1 MSNRDRIAV
10 SWWDKA
16 DRWWQTGHG
25 LRVQE
30 PALKAYRVVLSD
42 KPDAT
47 VYASSVETA
56 GGELRFMASGKVVAS
71 WPQGE
76 VVGWSA
82 E

>member
-1 MSNRDRIAV
+1 M
-10 SWWDKA
+10 SWWDKV

-25 LRVQE
+25 LRGEAPVTT
-30 PALKAYRVVLSD
+30 YHVVLSD
-42 KPDAT
+42 KPAAT
-47 VYASSVETA
+47 VYAEAVDTA
-56 GGELRFMASGKVVAS
+56 GGELRFLSAGKVVAK

>member
-1 MSNRDRIAV
+1 M
-10 SWWDKA
+10 SWWDKV

-25 LRVQE
+25 LRGEAPVTT
-30 PALKAYRVVLSD
+30 YHVVLSD

-56 GGELRFMASGKVVAS
+56 GGELRFLVNGKVVAS